1 MVKGIIFDAYGT
13 LIDTGDGSVQAAK
26 QILKVNKNDI
36 DAKLFYQ
43 RWKYYHKKHINSL
56 KTFIKE
62 EEIFLMDLTVLYKE
76 YGIQGNPE
84 NDVKIMLNTL
94 GKRNAY
100 SETNHVLNELRP
112 KYKLFI
118 GSTSDSSPLFIDI
131 KRNGIEVNGLFTSED
146 LKVYKPKKEFYQSIL
161 DEIKMRPDEVIFVGD
176 SLEDDVSGPAALGI
190 KAIWINRK
198 NLTYDPAEFQPLH
211 EIHTLGQLP
220 DVIG

>member
-13 LIDTGDGSVQAAK
+13 LIDTGDGSVQAVK
-26 QILKVNKNDI
+26 QILKINKKDI

-43 RWKYYHKKHINSL
+43 RWKYYHKKHIDSL
-56 KTFIKE
+56 KSFIKE
-62 EEIFLMDLTVLYKE
+62 EDIFLMDLTVLYKE
-76 YGIQGNPE
+76 HEIQGNPE

-100 SETNHVLNELRP
+100 SETNYILNTLRP

-118 GSTSDSSPLFIDI
+118 GSISDHSPLFIDI
-131 KRNGIEVNGLFTSED
+131 KRNGIDVDGVFTSED

-161 DEIKMRPDEVIFVGD
+161 GEIKMRPDEVIFVGD
-176 SLEDDVSGPAALGI
+176 SLVDDVLGPISLGI

-198 NLTYDPAEFQPLH
+198 NLKYDPTEFQPLY
-211 EIHTLGQLP
+211 EIHTLGQLLE
-220 DVIG
+220 VIV